1 MIQNLVSENAR
12 VAQDQE
18 DYQKRYD
25 ALMERYDSVQASIDE
40 VAGQI
45 VEREAKAIRLT
56 EFAKELKERDS
67 LITEFDSRLWGSLVE
82 SVTIGKDKEMMFR
95 FRDGTEIIV

>member
-1 MIQNLVSENAR
+1 
-12 VAQDQE
+12 
-18 DYQKRYD
+18 
-25 ALMERYDSVQASIDE
+25 MERYDSVQTSIDE

-45 VEREAKAIRLT
+45 ADREAKAIRLT

-95 FRDGTEIIV
+95 FRDGTEVIV